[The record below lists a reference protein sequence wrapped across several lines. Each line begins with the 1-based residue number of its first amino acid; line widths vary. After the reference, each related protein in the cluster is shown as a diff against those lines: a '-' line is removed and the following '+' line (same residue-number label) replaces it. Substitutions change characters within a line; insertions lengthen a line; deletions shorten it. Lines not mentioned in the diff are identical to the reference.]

1 MAANHTGGRAESQW
15 LRAVRC
21 WGYDVFMGKEIEAK
35 VRVSDAAAVER
46 AVAALGAEY
55 GGAWVEVDAFF
66 DHPDRRL
73 LEGDS
78 ALRMR
83 ISQPLDET
91 ARRIQRA
98 ALLTYKGPREA
109 GRLKVRAEHQVDVP
123 DPAAMREI
131 LRGLDYSEAFSYEKR
146 RRRWRLEGAEIT
158 LDELPLLGFFVEVEA
173 PEEGQVEKLIVR
185 LGLGDREVLT
195 TSYVHMLRDRLG
207 ESSDKTIRFAD

>member
-1 MAANHTGGRAESQW
+1 
-15 LRAVRC
+15 
-21 WGYDVFMGKEIEAK
+21 MGQEIEAK

-66 DHPDRRL
+66 EHPDRRL
-73 LEGDS
+73 LDGDS

-91 ARRIQRA
+91 ARRLQRA
-98 ALLTYKGPREA
+98 AMLTYKGPREP
-109 GRLKVRAEHQVDVP
+109 GRLKVRAEHQVNVP

-146 RRRWRLEGAEIT
+146 RRRWRFEDAEIT

-173 PEEGQVEKLIVR
+173 PDETRIDGLLDR
-185 LGLGDREVLT
+185 LGLGDRDVLT
-195 TSYVHMLRDRLG
+195 TSYVQMLRHRLG
-207 ESSDKTIRFAD
+207 ESSNKTIRFAD